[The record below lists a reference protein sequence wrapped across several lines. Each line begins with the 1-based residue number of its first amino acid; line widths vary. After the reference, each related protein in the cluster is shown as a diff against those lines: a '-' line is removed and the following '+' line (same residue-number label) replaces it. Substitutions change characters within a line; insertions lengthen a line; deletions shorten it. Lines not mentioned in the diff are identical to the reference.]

1 LSDYYVILDTNVWVT
16 ERLLQSNVG
25 SALLHALTETNAR
38 IGVPEVVETEV
49 KNVLLDLADG
59 AVAAITKNN
68 SLLQQLS
75 GQKLTYMAPTA
86 SAIKEGIEGRWKQLE
101 GALTRIPF
109 TFEQAKAA
117 LDRVMKKLPPSGPNN
132 EQFRDCCIWETALSL
147 ASERTV
153 HLITKDSAFYQGRT
167 SSNGLASV
175 LTQELAN
182 LRRDVRIYPNLEDFL
197 TAMNKSVKITDEISI
212 RKAIV
217 GAVASGA
224 ARDIAFRTEFGDT
237 EGFALGEAS
246 QPHISGY
253 AIPQSSLL
261 AILFEISFDLKRV
274 AGRGDGEEYRDAK
287 LTLKGVCSYD
297 PNSKEISGVEIREWQ
312 KELGPR
318 RIIGWADA
326 GYLETQYSPSR
337 MRLIP

>member
-182 LRRDVRIYPNLEDFL
+182 LRRDVRI
-197 TAMNKSVKITDEISI
+197 
-212 RKAIV
+212 
-217 GAVASGA
+217 
-224 ARDIAFRTEFGDT
+224 
-237 EGFALGEAS
+237 
-246 QPHISGY
+246 
-253 AIPQSSLL
+253 
-261 AILFEISFDLKRV
+261 
-274 AGRGDGEEYRDAK
+274 
-287 LTLKGVCSYD
+287 
-297 PNSKEISGVEIREWQ
+297 
-312 KELGPR
+312 
-318 RIIGWADA
+318 
-326 GYLETQYSPSR
+326 
-337 MRLIP
+337 

>member
-75 GQKLTYMAPTA
+75 GQKLTYMAP
-86 SAIKEGIEGRWKQLE
+86 IEGRWKQLE

-182 LRRDVRIYPNLEDFL
+182 LRRDVRI
-197 TAMNKSVKITDEISI
+197 
-212 RKAIV
+212 
-217 GAVASGA
+217 
-224 ARDIAFRTEFGDT
+224 
-237 EGFALGEAS
+237 
-246 QPHISGY
+246 
-253 AIPQSSLL
+253 
-261 AILFEISFDLKRV
+261 
-274 AGRGDGEEYRDAK
+274 
-287 LTLKGVCSYD
+287 
-297 PNSKEISGVEIREWQ
+297 
-312 KELGPR
+312 
-318 RIIGWADA
+318 
-326 GYLETQYSPSR
+326 
-337 MRLIP
+337 